1 MKAIFMLN
9 YNLANWYADQRVEVD
24 FWRSFVCTHKYS
36 NNICKNIHSHL
47 HTSNWGKFNNCICV
61 CACDLV
67 CTLSFHFSA
76 HITERFKCEICLIA
90 KLCVRACNVQVIVE
104 PSYALFKRFR
114 KNSYH
119 TTLMHELSCSIA
131 NFLYE
136 MFCKYLSMWH
146 ENELIQ

>member
-1 MKAIFMLN
+1 MQISVWKWIFDARLYAHTN
-9 YNLANWYADQRVEVD
+9 TATTYAKIFIATYTHTQVTGENLITVYV
-24 FWRSFVCTHKYS
+24 
-36 NNICKNIHSHL
+36 
-47 HTSNWGKFNNCICV
+47 CV

-136 MFCKYLSMWH
+136 IFCKYLSMWH
-146 ENELIQ
+146 DNELIQ

>member
-1 MKAIFMLN
+1 MC
-9 YNLANWYADQRVEVD
+9 V
-24 FWRSFVCTHKYS
+24 
-36 NNICKNIHSHL
+36 
-47 HTSNWGKFNNCICV
+47 CV

-146 ENELIQ
+146 DNELIQQRRDCMTTSWPIMTFCILLYFLYHLISFQALRFAFA